1 MDTTWVVEHR
11 NVKTRRTPCDDPRQ
25 FAARV
30 ARLARLGE
38 RGEVLLVEAASG
50 LVLARQPLP
59 DTIPT
64 AHVASG
70 SADRIATP

>member
-25 FAARV
+25 FAERV
-30 ARLARLGE
+30 ARLTRLGE

-59 DTIPT
+59 DTSPAVRFGT
-64 AHVASG
+64 G
-70 SADRIATP
+70 SANRLSVT